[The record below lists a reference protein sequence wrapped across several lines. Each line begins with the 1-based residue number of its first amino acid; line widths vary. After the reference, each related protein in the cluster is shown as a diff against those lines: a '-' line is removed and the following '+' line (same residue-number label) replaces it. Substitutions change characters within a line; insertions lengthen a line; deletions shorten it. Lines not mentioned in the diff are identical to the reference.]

1 MFHTAVGLM
10 FGLTWGPCCA
20 VGFHFWTLWGTRWAV
35 KWKMEFGQMFSDH
48 LDWVLLFIASLIETY
63 CMDLRLL
70 LVFLKSFFLRFG
82 AKEMLIV
89 SR

>member
-1 MFHTAVGLM
+1 
-10 FGLTWGPCCA
+10 
-20 VGFHFWTLWGTRWAV
+20 
-35 KWKMEFGQMFSDH
+35 MFSDH

>member
-48 LDWVLLFIASLIETY
+48 LDWVLLFIASRIETY

-70 LVFLKSFFLRFG
+70 LVFLSHSSLDSVRK
-82 AKEMLIV
+82 KC
-89 SR
+89 